1 MATLNQES
9 TYRPFQATDITYAP
23 ESKQRRALCK
33 HYDSGV
39 QGICYAADSLKH
51 AAAFGLACEQVDE
64 KLQLTRTCGY
74 LAACENPDWNLISV
88 SPAA

>member
-64 KLQLTRTCGY
+64 KLQLTGHVDT
-74 LAACENPDWNLISV
+74 
-88 SPAA
+88 